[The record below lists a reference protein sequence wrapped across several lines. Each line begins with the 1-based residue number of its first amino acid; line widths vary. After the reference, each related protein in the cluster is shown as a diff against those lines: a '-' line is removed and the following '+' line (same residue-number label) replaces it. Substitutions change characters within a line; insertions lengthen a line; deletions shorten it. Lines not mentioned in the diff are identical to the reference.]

1 VNRQFSDEPAGSEV
15 IPRAACFRVSACAP
29 ATVGLPCPP
38 AACLLPLTRLDVR
51 RGVLFFFFCRVRL
64 LVCYVVYIF
73 FERNIL
79 CIYVARTLDGGWLAG
94 HTFACYVYAAVVD
107 FCWYF
112 LLRIFTIF
120 PYKFQTRQT
129 IIQYIYFSYLNEPF
143 IMVHSISAFEV
154 VLQW

>member
-1 VNRQFSDEPAGSEV
+1 V
-15 IPRAACFRVSACAP
+15 
-29 ATVGLPCPP
+29 LPCVRLCTCHSGPAVPACCLP
-38 AACLLPLTRLDVR
+38 AAADAFGRAPRCA
-51 RGVLFFFFCRVRL
+51 FFFFGRVRL